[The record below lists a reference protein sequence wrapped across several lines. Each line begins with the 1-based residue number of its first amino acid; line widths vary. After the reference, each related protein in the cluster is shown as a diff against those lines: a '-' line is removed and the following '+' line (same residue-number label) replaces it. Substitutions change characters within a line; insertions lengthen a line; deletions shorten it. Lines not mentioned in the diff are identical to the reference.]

1 MSDKTNKS
9 EELIAQAIM
18 VLSETFSPAMS
29 IADSAKTYTSM
40 QMSQAIA
47 DLTGLSVSSD
57 AVYAVMTELG
67 YRYVVDE
74 TSTTLRYV
82 WLLKYNV

>member
-1 MSDKTNKS
+1 MSDNKNRN
-9 EELIAQAIM
+9 EELVGQAIA

-29 IADSAKTYTSM
+29 IADSAKTYTSV

-47 DLTGLSVSSD
+47 DLTGLSVSTE
-57 AVYAVMTELG
+57 AVYAVMIELG